1 MKKNYNEESP
11 MLHLVSFNKLLGHY
25 DEQLKSKD
33 KHLAERAK
41 YILDAQAPF
50 PELRDGF
57 SDLSLLDKHKDIISI
72 ILQDTF
78 TPVLTQNE
86 IKTASTPFENNIFNS
101 SERFKKILKEAGK
114 GFELEIRN
122 LPMDVSYIMKCTV
135 VLGFHYGFK
144 MDFRRPLFYDIPDA
158 NGVMRHY
165 RILYNADFMEI
176 IPTEKAKDLTQ
187 DDVDELLANFDN
199 VELWKEKIPPGS
211 FISKG
216 FVISNMFDVTAEHS
230 ISGIKS
236 TLIGNNKRGN
246 EDFMENFQDTFRS
259 LFNLKHINVGFTGYD
274 SKANRFLKIYGKG
287 IESYILKGKDMESCD
302 NLLCDHSKST
312 LIGNETGYYAISN
325 VEKYYNLSEGSQPYR
340 NLHEQGIKSAILAPI
355 IDDGVLL
362 GVLELVSSTV
372 NELNSVNANKLEDVM
387 PFIVSAVVRS
397 IEEEENLVDA
407 IIQHE
412 CTTVHSSVYWKFQE
426 EAKRFMADELIGN
439 QAVFK
444 EIVFKDVYPLYGQ
457 VDIKESS
464 KERNFSIQKD
474 LMIQLSE
481 INEVLEVAFKIH
493 KLPIYEE
500 LMFRVD
506 TYLEEVKEALYTH
519 TEQAIFDFV
528 KEEINPVFKHLKETD
543 KNVAPYIQKYEDSID
558 AETESYY
565 DHRRNYDQ
573 SVMEANMQ
581 LAALLDKKQVEAQEM
596 FPHYFERYKTDGV
609 EHNMYI
615 GSSIAHD
622 RKFDELYLS
631 NLRLWQLQVMCD
643 MEDKYYALK
652 PTLPV
657 KLDVAS
663 LILVYSTSLAIR
675 FRMDEKRFD
684 VDGTYNARYEIIK
697 KRIDKSYIKG
707 TNERLTQKGKLAIV
721 YSQRKD
727 EKEYMRY
734 IKFLKAKGYFTNN
747 IEIVELEGLQGV
759 TGLKA
764 IRAEILYSG
773 DKDKKSERT
782 YTYEDL
788 MEELKS

>member
-1 MKKNYNEESP
+1 MEQNYQAESP
-11 MLHLVSFNKLLGHY
+11 MLHLVSFNKLLQHY
-25 DEQLKSKD
+25 DEQLKGKD
-33 KHLAERAK
+33 KYLAERAK
-41 YILDAQAPF
+41 YILDAQAPY
-50 PELRDGF
+50 PELREGF
-57 SDLSLLDKHKDIISI
+57 SDHKLLHKHKDVIGI
-72 ILQDTF
+72 ILADTF
-78 TPVLTQNE
+78 SPVLTKNE
-86 IKTASTPFENNIFNS
+86 IKTVSVPYENLFFNS
-101 SERFKKILKEAGK
+101 SERFQSILKNAGE
-114 GFELEIRN
+114 GFELQIRN
-122 LPMDVSYIMKCTV
+122 MPQNVDYIMRCTV
-135 VLGFHYGFK
+135 VLSFYYGFK
-144 MDFRRPLFYDIPDA
+144 LDFKRPLFYDIPDA

-176 IPTEKAKDLTQ
+176 VPTEKAKELSQT
-187 DDVDELLANFDN
+187 DVDELLENFDN
-199 VELWKEKIPPGS
+199 LDLWKEKIPPNS

-230 ISGIKS
+230 ISEIKS
-236 TLIGNNKRGN
+236 TLIGSNKRAN
-246 EDFMENFQDTFRS
+246 ENFMDSFQETFRS
-259 LFNLKHINVGFTGYD
+259 LFNLRKINVGFSGYD
-274 SKANRFLKIYGKG
+274 SNTNRFLKIYGKG

-302 NLLCDHSKST
+302 HMLCSYSHEKLFKENT
-312 LIGNETGYYAISN
+312 YFAISN
-325 VEKYYNLSEGSQPYR
+325 VEKYFKRSKGEQPYK

-355 IDDGVLL
+355 ASDGNLL
-362 GVLELVSSTV
+362 GVLELVSNTI
-372 NELNSVNANKLEDVM
+372 NELNSINANKLEDVM
-387 PFIVSAVVRS
+387 PFIVSAVLRS
-397 IEEEENLVDA
+397 IEEEENLIDA

-426 EAKRFMADELIGN
+426 EAKRFMGDELVGN
-439 QAVFK
+439 HPVFK

-457 VDIKESS
+457 IDIKESS
-464 KERNFSIQKD
+464 KQRNLSIQRD

-481 INEVLEVAFKIH
+481 IMGVLDVAFKKF

-500 LMFRVD
+500 LMFRVN

-528 KEEINPVFKHLKETD
+528 KEEIAPVFKHLKGENEEISMLVD
-543 KNVAPYIQKYEDSID
+543 AYEDQID
-558 AETESYY
+558 ESTESYY
-565 DHRRNYDQ
+565 DHRRNYDN
-573 SVMEANMQ
+573 SVMEANME
-581 LAALLDKKQVEAQEM
+581 LAALLDKKQVDAQEM

-615 GSSIAHD
+615 GSSIAND
-622 RKFDELYLS
+622 RNFDELYLS

-643 MEDKYYALK
+643 MENKYYALK
-652 PTLPV
+652 PKLPV

-734 IKFLKAKGYFTNN
+734 IKFLKSKGYFTNN

-764 IRAEILYSG
+764 IRAEILYTK
-773 DKDKKSERT
+773 DKDTKSERT

>member
-1 MKKNYNEESP
+1 
-11 MLHLVSFNKLLGHY
+11 
-25 DEQLKSKD
+25 
-33 KHLAERAK
+33 
-41 YILDAQAPF
+41 
-50 PELRDGF
+50 
-57 SDLSLLDKHKDIISI
+57 
-72 ILQDTF
+72 
-78 TPVLTQNE
+78 
-86 IKTASTPFENNIFNS
+86 
-101 SERFKKILKEAGK
+101 
-114 GFELEIRN
+114 
-122 LPMDVSYIMKCTV
+122 
-135 VLGFHYGFK
+135 
-144 MDFRRPLFYDIPDA
+144 
-158 NGVMRHY
+158 
-165 RILYNADFMEI
+165 
-176 IPTEKAKDLTQ
+176 
-187 DDVDELLANFDN
+187 
-199 VELWKEKIPPGS
+199 
-211 FISKG
+211 
-216 FVISNMFDVTAEHS
+216 
-230 ISGIKS
+230 
-236 TLIGNNKRGN
+236 
-246 EDFMENFQDTFRS
+246 
-259 LFNLKHINVGFTGYD
+259 
-274 SKANRFLKIYGKG
+274 
-287 IESYILKGKDMESCD
+287 
-302 NLLCDHSKST
+302 
-312 LIGNETGYYAISN
+312 
-325 VEKYYNLSEGSQPYR
+325 
-340 NLHEQGIKSAILAPI
+340 
-355 IDDGVLL
+355 
-362 GVLELVSSTV
+362 
-372 NELNSVNANKLEDVM
+372 
-387 PFIVSAVVRS
+387 
-397 IEEEENLVDA
+397 
-407 IIQHE
+407 
-412 CTTVHSSVYWKFQE
+412 
-426 EAKRFMADELIGN
+426 AKRFMADELVGN

-500 LMFRVD
+500 LMFRVN

-528 KEEINPVFKHLKETD
+528 KEEVNPVFKHLKDTD
-543 KNVAPYIQKYEDSID
+543 TDVAPYIQKYEDSID
-558 AETESYY
+558 EETESYY

-615 GSSIAHD
+615 GSSIAND
-622 RKFDELYLS
+622 RKFNELYLS